1 MTTAQTTRAVA
12 LSPVSL
18 PLGLAKT
25 AAMPF
30 MRQPAAH
37 LGMPPDLYR
46 VIDTLGIA
54 AAAGLLLGLA
64 SAPRGVAA
72 AVVTLAALA
81 HAGVAAA
88 AG

>member
-1 MTTAQTTRAVA
+1 MTTAHTTRAVA
-12 LSPVSL
+12 LSPVFP

-37 LGMPPDLYR
+37 LGMPPDLHR
-46 VIDTLGIA
+46 VIGTLEIA

-64 SAPRGVAA
+64 SAPRGAA

>member
-1 MTTAQTTRAVA
+1 MTTAQTTGAVA
-12 LSPVSL
+12 LSPVFL

-37 LGMPPDLYR
+37 LGMPPDLHR
-46 VIDTLGIA
+46 VIGTLEIA
-54 AAAGLLLGLA
+54 AAAGLLLGLT
-64 SAPRGVAA
+64 SAPLGVAA